1 MSQEQTHDRLPKDL
15 WEMIHGFSSR
25 EPRLP
30 PRTWK
35 QIEGYVGPRTEM
47 EVLTRR
53 ALKRRSCSPCNVL
66 LSDFALES
74 EDEPYDTIECD
85 PECVGRWGTALGRL
99 AEAVC
104 QAAEHYGY
112 AREINFRLQLDNADY
127 LLIYRARPGQRTVRL
142 GSLQLLEEGRFVRGR
157 IISRAKDG
165 LIWGDLVFLNVNR
178 NHVGNVWP
186 RQIAVPLYSLT
197 LTRSRRPTTKQGTDA
212 VAVPFSRS
220 ADSEQQVD
228 VGYNF
233 EATHVRI
240 FSRKNTGMGIEKF
253 RDPKSGDT
261 WVYNQR
267 RDWLREAFWENAPER
282 RQLV

>member
-1 MSQEQTHDRLPKDL
+1 
-15 WEMIHGFSSR
+15 MIHGFNSR
-25 EPRLP
+25 ETRLP
-30 PRTWK
+30 PRAWRE
-35 QIEGYVGPRTEM
+35 IERYVGPKTQM
-47 EVLTRR
+47 EALTRR

-142 GSLQLLEEGRFVRGR
+142 GSLQSLEEGRFVRGR
-157 IISRAKDG
+157 INSRLKDA

-178 NHVGNVWP
+178 DHATGNVWP
-186 RQIAVPLYSLT
+186 DEFAVPLYSLT

-220 ADSEQQVD
+220 ADSEQQAD
-228 VGYNF
+228 VGYSF
-233 EATHVRI
+233 EARHARI

-253 RDPKSGDT
+253 RDPKSGAT

-267 RDWLREAFWENAPER
+267 RGRDWFREAFWESSPDR